1 MDTLQKL
8 GYVLTLE
15 EQFKSIEETMASEIE
30 LGEQK
35 VQIGLELI
43 RRLHAFKHIP
53 GILKIQRKINTEI
66 LSLQKV
72 MK

>member
-1 MDTLQKL
+1 
-8 GYVLTLE
+8 
-15 EQFKSIEETMASEIE
+15 MASEIE

-72 MK
+72 IK